1 MPRGSMPGERRG
13 GRSRATPNQRT
24 ILADRMMAV
33 LAGCAMAT
41 PKQLLSK
48 LVNDPELP
56 ADIRMAIAPKA
67 FPGRTGGGQPARRAM
82 SEIRTTDRTQRR
94 RLSRSASRAGEPRA
108 IEAPFAASAPVA
120 TMSHAARDAL
130 LGIVSDAS
138 APTKARRK
146 AAAKL
151 AAHFL
156 PKKPV
161 SKRWRFAAD
170 ECGFAINGEIAREY
184 HAVDFELERLKRH
197 PSRDFPEIAQ
207 MIGKLQA
214 RIDAI
219 RQRLECPCP
228 TRYGNTEIS
237 EDMIRLNTLAD
248 KRAAGIA
255 LSRGEDAEEA
265 HRKARFDCYVRGP
278 EQAAR
283 HYRRDLE
290 GTDLRLRK
298 GRFFKVEVTAPL
310 SRKQRS
316 DLALLRWLYPRPN
329 SKSHLSAEAEAE
341 AEADAEPWNRHP
353 FRDEEPAADGNWY
366 PQDSILRPASAD
378 EPEFV
383 EYADGPP
390 YCIHIPGQPPI
401 FTHEPPI
408 NFSSDKSEPTQ
419 S

>member
-13 GRSRATPNQRT
+13 GRTRATPNQRT
-24 ILADRMMAV
+24 ILADRMMVV
-33 LAGCAMAT
+33 LAGCAMAS
-41 PKQLLSK
+41 PKECLSK
-48 LVNDPELP
+48 LVNDAELP
-56 ADIRMAIAPKA
+56 ADIRMAIAQKA
-67 FPGRTGGGQPARRAM
+67 FPGRTGGGRPARRAM

-94 RLSRSASRAGEPRA
+94 RPSRSASRAGGPRA
-108 IEAPFAASAPVA
+108 IEAPFAAPVE
-120 TMSHAARDAL
+120 TMSNAARNAL
-130 LGIVSDAS
+130 LGIVCDAS
-138 APTKARRK
+138 APAKVRRK

-151 AAHFL
+151 ATWLL
-156 PKKPV
+156 PMKPV
-161 SKRWRFAAD
+161 NKRWRFTAD
-170 ECGFAINGEIAREY
+170 ESGFAINGEIARDY

-207 MIGKLQA
+207 RIGKLQA
-214 RIDAI
+214 RIEAI

-228 TRYGNTEIS
+228 TRYGVKEIS
-237 EDMIRLNTLAD
+237 EDIIRLDTLAH

-255 LSRGEDAEEA
+255 LRSEEEAEEA

-283 HYRRDLE
+283 FYRRDLE
-290 GTDLRLRK
+290 GADLRLRK
-298 GRFFKVEVTAPL
+298 NRFFKVGATAPL

-316 DLALLRWLYPRPN
+316 DLALLRWLYPHPN
-329 SKSHLSAEAEAE
+329 SKKSDLCAKAEAQ
-341 AEADAEPWNRHP
+341 ADAEPWNRHP

-366 PQDSILRPASAD
+366 PHDSQLRPASAE

-390 YCIHIPGQPPI
+390 YCIHVPGRPPL
-401 FTHEPPI
+401 FTYELPI
-408 NFSSDKSEPTQ
+408 NFSRDKSEPTQ